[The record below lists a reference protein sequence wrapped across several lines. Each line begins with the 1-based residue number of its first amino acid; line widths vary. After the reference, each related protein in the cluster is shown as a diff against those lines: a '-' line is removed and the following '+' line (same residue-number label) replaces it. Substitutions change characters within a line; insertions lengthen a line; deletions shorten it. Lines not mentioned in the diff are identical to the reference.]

1 MTTQFV
7 SAREI
12 NHGESQPG
20 LNLFMSTA
28 EQLNLEK
35 EQRDIESDL
44 KEAVEAHVTAIDDEI
59 SPADVSTEKL
69 TAQKTMTEETIAE
82 ETTAEKTL
90 LPRRYDGVIFKG
102 DQVLNV
108 WFDGSRHFKTP
119 SSPGFE
125 IEFIDQS
132 GRIGF
137 STDGVSYELI
147 PGDVLFQ
154 HQQAPADQSSAA
166 TDAFAGDISK

>member
-12 NHGESQPG
+12 NHGESPPG

-69 TAQKTMTEETIAE
+69 TALKTMTEET
-82 ETTAEKTL
+82 TAENTL

-102 DQVLNV
+102 DQVLSV